1 VIVAVLAGGRGRRQ
15 AGGFLRR
22 GTAHRPAVGGR
33 RGRRAAAMLVAK
45 PATPLRA
52 TLEAFAAAFDLD
64 DPRLVAS
71 INTFE
76 ELVAAERT

>member
-1 VIVAVLAGGRGRRQ
+1 VASFAGGPLI
-15 AGGFLRR
+15 A
-22 GTAHRPAVGGR
+22 RPL
-33 RGRRAAAMLVAK
+33 AAAAAAGLPAMVVAK

-52 TLEAFAAAFDLD
+52 TLEALAAAAFELD